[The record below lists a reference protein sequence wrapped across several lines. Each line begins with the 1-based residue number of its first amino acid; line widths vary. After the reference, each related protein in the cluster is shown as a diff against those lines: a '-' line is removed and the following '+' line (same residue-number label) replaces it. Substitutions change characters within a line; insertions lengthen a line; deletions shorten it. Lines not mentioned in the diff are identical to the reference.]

1 MIEQDVCG
9 YGSPYESAEAVENKD
24 GCGVHFSRGGLDKE
38 FLNDG
43 FGFLLKTDIEK
54 GESFLDVRCDVF
66 LAHVFVGKM
75 DR

>member
-1 MIEQDVCG
+1 
-9 YGSPYESAEAVENKD
+9 
-24 GCGVHFSRGGLDKE
+24 VHFSRGGLDKE

-54 GESFLDVRCDVF
+54 GKSFLDVRCDFF
-66 LAHVFVGKM
+66 LAHVFVGKR